1 MTTNWRIVDHRGFQH
16 DAVVLIGAAG
26 GIGALAWALP
36 LQGATGWMM
45 MGVGPLV
52 ALLAAQADKAGPRR
66 HLITVITSALGALL
80 AGATWRA
87 FAGAGEP
94 LAAGDALLFGLL
106 AGLAASSALLLA
118 YVQRAADRP
127 LARALVD
134 ARATLGGPGVEE
146 RALAER
152 AAIAHERIV
161 EGLAAPARS
170 AGLRLPFE
178 KAVAHRAC
186 GAERL
191 GDGGGPDGQRLA
203 RMAEDVT
210 RGVLALAVRCRKLRG
225 ELERIDV
232 VAVRGRAAALAA
244 AAESSADE
252 GARADL
258 TRAARA
264 VVALDERAQALSGA
278 ATRVRARLELQ
289 VAMLEETALAVA
301 ARQASEAVDKA
312 DALAPLADRLHEAGR
327 DLHDQAEAL
336 AEANVH

>member
-1 MTTNWRIVDHRGFQH
+1 MTMNWRIGDHRGFQH
-16 DAVVLIGAAG
+16 DAVVVIGAAG

-36 LQGATGWMM
+36 LAGATGWMM

-52 ALLAAQADKAGPRR
+52 ALLAAQTDKQGRRR
-66 HLITVITSALGALL
+66 HLITVITSALAALL
-80 AGATWRA
+80 AGATWWA
-87 FAGAGEP
+87 FAGGGEL

-106 AGLAASSALLLA
+106 AGLASSSALVLA
-118 YVQRAADRP
+118 HLQRIADRP

-161 EGLAAPARS
+161 DGL
-170 AGLRLPFE
+170 G
-178 KAVAHRAC
+178 
-186 GAERL
+186 G
-191 GDGGGPDGQRLA
+191 GGGPDGQRLA

-210 RGVLALAVRCRKLRG
+210 RGVLALAVRCRKLRA

-232 VAVRGRAAALAA
+232 GAVRERAGALTA

-312 DALAPLADRLHEAGR
+312 DALAPLADRLHEAGC

>member
-1 MTTNWRIVDHRGFQH
+1 MNTNWRFRDHRGFQH
-16 DAVVLIGAAG
+16 DAVVMIAAAG
-26 GIGALAWALP
+26 GVGALAWALP
-36 LQGATGWMM
+36 LSGATGWMM
-45 MGVGPLV
+45 MAVGPLL
-52 ALLAAQADKAGPRR
+52 ALLVAQTDGQAPRR
-66 HLITVITSALGALL
+66 ALVTVITAALGAVL

-87 FAGAGEP
+87 FAGSVDP
-94 LAAGDALLFGLL
+94 LAAGHALLVGLL
-106 AGLAASSALLLA
+106 AGLASSSALVIA
-118 YVQRAADRP
+118 HVERIADRP
-127 LARALVD
+127 LARVLVD
-134 ARATLGGPGVEE
+134 ARATLGAPGVEE

-152 AAIAHERIV
+152 AAIAHDRIV
-161 EGLAAPARS
+161 DGLGGEGS
-170 AGLRLPFE
+170 
-178 KAVAHRAC
+178 
-186 GAERL
+186 
-191 GDGGGPDGQRLA
+191 PDGRRLA
-203 RMAEDVT
+203 RLAEDVT
-210 RGVLALAVRCRKLRG
+210 REVLAMAVRCRKLRA

-232 VAVRGRAAALAA
+232 GAVRERAGVLTA

-301 ARQASEAVDKA
+301 ARQATAAVDHA
-312 DALAPLADRLHEAGR
+312 DALAPLADRLHEAGC